1 VAVTATLPKAVDR
14 MVVELFDVRTR
25 VKMLRCIKALTS
37 NMHCLSRIAM
47 GPQTVERVTSPAL
60 HRTVPGLRQRFVQI
74 SGHHGPKHGTALVH
88 CDITLSFDLRLLIAV
103 GHGMLLWW
111 PGTSATA

>member
-1 VAVTATLPKAVDR
+1 MAVTATLPKAVDR
-14 MVVELFDVRTR
+14 MVVELFDVRTTSCYAA
-25 VKMLRCIKALTS
+25 VYKSANVDHAL
-37 NMHCLSRIAM
+37 LSRIAM

-74 SGHHGPKHGTALVH
+74 SGHHGPKHGTAPVH
-88 CDITLSFDLRLLIAV
+88 CDITLSSDPRLLIAV
-103 GHGMLLWW
+103 GHGMLLWL